1 MSLKKLDSN
10 KMITIKGQVPSKSNG
25 YRIANNRLFKSIELK
40 SYEVNFE
47 WQIKK
52 HLKESIEVPFQ
63 IWIDVYFQS
72 NRSDL
77 DNAAKVILDCLQTS
91 GVIKNDRLCSVLVM
105 RKHIDKVNPRIEFE
119 IKKLNEK

>member
-1 MSLKKLDSN
+1 
-10 KMITIKGQVPSKSNG
+10 MITILGQVPSKSNG

-40 SYEVNFE
+40 SYEVSFE

-52 HLKESIEVPFQ
+52 HLKEYIDVPFQ

-77 DNAAKVILDCLQTS
+77 DNSAKVILDCLQTA
-91 GVIKNDRLCSVLVM
+91 GVIKNDRLCQVLVM

>member
-1 MSLKKLDSN
+1 
-10 KMITIKGQVPSKSNG
+10 MITILGQVPSKSNG

-40 SYEVNFE
+40 SYEVSFE

-91 GVIKNDRLCSVLVM
+91 GVIKNDRLCEILVM
-105 RKHIDKVNPRIEFE
+105 RKHIDKENPRIEFE
-119 IKKLNEK
+119 IKKINEK

>member
-1 MSLKKLDSN
+1 
-10 KMITIKGQVPSKSNG
+10 MITILGQVPSKSNG

-52 HLKESIEVPFQ
+52 HLKVCIEVPFQ

-105 RKHIDKVNPRIEFE
+105 RKHIDKENPRIEFE